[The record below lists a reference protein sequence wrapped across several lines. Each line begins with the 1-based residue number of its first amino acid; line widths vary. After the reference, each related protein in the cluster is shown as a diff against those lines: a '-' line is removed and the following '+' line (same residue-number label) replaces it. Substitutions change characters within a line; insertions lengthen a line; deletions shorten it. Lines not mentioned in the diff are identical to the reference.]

1 MGLIVQKFGGTS
13 VGSVEKIQNA
23 ANRAIAEKQKG
34 HQVVVVVSAMG
45 KSTDELVSLAK
56 AISDQPSKREMDM
69 LLATGE
75 QVTISLLSMALQEK
89 GYDAVSYT
97 GWQAGIR
104 TDAIHGNARITDIDT
119 SVLADQLEKGKIV
132 IVAGFQGMTEDCE
145 ITTLAGRFR
154 YNSSCFGCRFKS

>member
-1 MGLIVQKFGGTS
+1 
-13 VGSVEKIQNA
+13 
-23 ANRAIAEKQKG
+23 
-34 HQVVVVVSAMG
+34 
-45 KSTDELVSLAK
+45 AK

-97 GWQAGIR
+97 GWQARIR
-104 TDAIHGNARITDIDT
+104 TEAIHGNARITDIDT

-145 ITTLAGRFR
+145 ITTLGRGG
-154 YNSSCFGCRFKS
+154 SDTTAVALAAALKADKCDI